1 MIKEDVVVGG
11 PVGLHA
17 RPAAEFVRLAERFK
31 SRVRLGK
38 DGIWVNGKSI
48 LAILTLAAEAGSV
61 VTLEVSGEDEAE
73 AFVVL
78 KEKLVGNDT

>member
-1 MIKEDVVVGG
+1 MVVGG